1 MSHSPLLVLTEPH
14 DNNVPLLAELR
25 QKATILVGDSV
36 LDFATSASAAEIIL
50 NWSGSLAL
58 LREVFLL
65 SGRVRW
71 IHSRSAG
78 LEQVL
83 FPELVES
90 EVILTNGSGVFS
102 PSLGEFALGAIL
114 YFAKD
119 FRRIIRNQ
127 MAGIWEPFD
136 VTMVSGQTLGIVG
149 YGSIGRAVATR
160 ARALE
165 MNVLALRR
173 RLHQE
178 REDVLIDRFYG
189 PEQRQEML
197 SRCDYILVA
206 LPLTEQTKGVIA
218 NAEFAVMKQN
228 AVVINVGRGAT
239 IDERAMIEAL
249 SENRIRGAAL
259 DVFDQEPLPQGHPF
273 YSLENVLLSPHSA
286 DHTFGWLDNAMRF
299 FLAQLTRFRHGETLL
314 NIVDKASGY

>member
-1 MSHSPLLVLTEPH
+1 MSHSPLLVLTAPH

-25 QKATILVGDSV
+25 QRATILVGDSV
-36 LDFATSASAAEIIL
+36 LDFATSAGVAEIIL

-58 LREVFLL
+58 LREVFVL

-90 EVILTNGSGVFS
+90 KVILTNGSGVFS
-102 PSLGEFALGAIL
+102 PSLGEFVLGAIL

-119 FRRIIRNQ
+119 FRRLIRNQ

-136 VTMVSGQTLGIVG
+136 LTMVSGQTLGVVG

-178 REDVLIDRFYG
+178 REDVLID
-189 PEQRQEML
+189 
-197 SRCDYILVA
+197 
-206 LPLTEQTKGVIA
+206 
-218 NAEFAVMKQN
+218 
-228 AVVINVGRGAT
+228 
-239 IDERAMIEAL
+239 
-249 SENRIRGAAL
+249 
-259 DVFDQEPLPQGHPF
+259 
-273 YSLENVLLSPHSA
+273 
-286 DHTFGWLDNAMRF
+286 
-299 FLAQLTRFRHGETLL
+299 
-314 NIVDKASGY
+314 